1 MSDDGNFCCR
11 PTTIFKRTRSV
22 YISSPVGYFILIF
35 FLLKVKAW
43 WTTNTETGP
52 VARTG
57 AQFET
62 KCVEICFDGTL
73 LQYDLI
79 IYFSFRG
86 AIWLSLPLQTNLS
99 CGIQSRET
107 EDYFYLLQIIVQRFF
122 FCPLL
127 VVVSVPMSISKDGH
141 LKRTKTLRRRHW
153 RRPTKRPL
161 QLTPV
166 DLDYVILGPIEH
178 SKAARVFCNKNKII
192 LESQSGQ
199 LTPSTWSDLQ

>member
-73 LQYDLI
+73 LPKQYDLI

-107 EDYFYLLQIIVQRFF
+107 EDYFYLLQIIVQLFF
-122 FCPLL
+122 FALFSCCCVGSNVNIKRWTLETD
-127 VVVSVPMSISKDGH
+127 KDIAAAA
-141 LKRTKTLRRRHW
+141 LAAA
-153 RRPTKRPL
+153 
-161 QLTPV
+161 
-166 DLDYVILGPIEH
+166 Y
-178 SKAARVFCNKNKII
+178 KAAAAIDPSWPGLCHFGIDRA
-192 LESQSGQ
+192 LESR
-199 LTPSTWSDLQ
+199 TCFLQ

>member
-1 MSDDGNFCCR
+1 MNNKHRNGAGCAHWRAVWNKVCR
-11 PTTIFKRTRSV
+11 
-22 YISSPVGYFILIF
+22 
-35 FLLKVKAW
+35 
-43 WTTNTETGP
+43 
-52 VARTG
+52 
-57 AQFET
+57 
-62 KCVEICFDGTL
+62 
-73 LQYDLI
+73 DL
-79 IYFSFRG
+79 FWRDPPPQ
-86 AIWLSLPLQTNLS
+86 AIWSYYLFFFSRSNMIIAASSDKLIMWNPIQRNWRLLLSIANNCT
-99 CGIQSRET
+99 T
-107 EDYFYLLQIIVQRFF
+107 FF

-199 LTPSTWSDLQ
+199 LTPSTWSDFQ

>member
-73 LQYDLI
+73 LPKQYDLI

-122 FCPLL
+122 FALFLL
-127 VVVSVPMSISKDGH
+127 LCRFQCQYQKMDTWNGQ
-141 LKRTKTLRRRHW
+141 RHCGGGIGGGLQSGRCNW
-153 RRPTKRPL
+153 P
-161 QLTPV
+161 QLTWTMSFW
-166 DLDYVILGPIEH
+166 D
-178 SKAARVFCNKNKII
+178 R
-192 LESQSGQ
+192 
-199 LTPSTWSDLQ
+199 